1 MRPSCIFSAIF
12 LCYYESESEAITMD
26 YHFFATVSRMK
37 YIERWALM
45 RSSRRENLSEH
56 SLEVAMIAHAL
67 CLIGNERFGRH
78 LNAEKAAL
86 TGLYHDV
93 SEIITGDMPTPVKYG
108 NSRIRD
114 SYKEVE
120 AKATDRLLRQLPEY
134 LRHHYE
140 SILHET
146 AADEEEAYMF
156 RLVKGADKLSAL
168 IKCMEEM
175 QTNEKEFAIAYQ
187 STLEKVQEMAE
198 ECPEMRVYMED
209 FLPSYGEALDTL
221 LDEGME

>member
-1 MRPSCIFSAIF
+1 
-12 LCYYESESEAITMD
+12 MD

-45 RSSRRENLSEH
+45 RSGRRENLSEH

-67 CLIGNERFGRH
+67 CLIGNKRFGRH

-86 TGLYHDV
+86 AGLYHDV

-108 NSRIRD
+108 NDRIHD

-120 AKATDRLLRQLPEY
+120 KQAVERLLKQLPDD
-134 LRHHYE
+134 LRPHYE
-140 SILHET
+140 AILRGT
-146 AADEEEAYMF
+146 SDDPEEQYMF
-156 RLVKGADKLSAL
+156 ALVKAADKLSAL
-168 IKCMEEM
+168 IKCMEEKQM
-175 QTNEKEFAIAYQ
+175 QNREFEIAYE
-187 STLEKVQEMAE
+187 STLKKVNEMATQY
-198 ECPEMRVYMED
+198 PEIQVYMDE

-221 LDEGME
+221 LGN

>member
-1 MRPSCIFSAIF
+1 
-12 LCYYESESEAITMD
+12 MD

-45 RSSRRENLSEH
+45 RSGRRENLSEH

-67 CLIGNERFGRH
+67 CLIGNKRFGRH

-86 TGLYHDV
+86 AGLYHDV

-108 NSRIRD
+108 NDRIHD

-120 AKATDRLLRQLPEY
+120 KQAVERLLKQLPDD
-134 LRHHYE
+134 LRPHYE
-140 SILHET
+140 AILRGT
-146 AADEEEAYMF
+146 SDDPEEQYMF
-156 RLVKGADKLSAL
+156 ALVKAADKLSAL
-168 IKCMEEM
+168 IKCMEEKQM
-175 QTNEKEFAIAYQ
+175 QNREFEIAYE
-187 STLEKVQEMAE
+187 STLKKVNEMAAQY
-198 ECPEMRVYMED
+198 PEIQVYMDE

-221 LDEGME
+221 LGN